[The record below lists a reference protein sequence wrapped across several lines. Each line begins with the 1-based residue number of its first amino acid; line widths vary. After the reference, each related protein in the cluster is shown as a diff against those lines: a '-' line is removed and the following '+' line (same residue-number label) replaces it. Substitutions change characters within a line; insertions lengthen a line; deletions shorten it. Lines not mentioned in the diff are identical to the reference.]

1 MTRTFAIAAAF
12 TALAAAP
19 AFAQGDDVY
28 QAETPSLNTCIE
40 AAGADGEATQAELD
54 ACIKANMGEL
64 TAALPEV
71 AGGATVQKRVPAQKA
86 APAEDEEDRSVE
98 ES

>member
-1 MTRTFAIAAAF
+1 MTRFFTIAAVLAF
-12 TALAAAP
+12 AAAP
-19 AFAQGDDVY
+19 SFALEKDVY
-28 QAETPSLNTCIE
+28 QAETPSLNSCIE
-40 AAGADGEATQAELD
+40 AAGSDGEATQAELD

-71 AGGATVQKRVPAQKA
+71 PEGATVGEISPARESDSATGGK
-86 APAEDEEDRSVE
+86 DETVE

>member
-1 MTRTFAIAAAF
+1 MTRFFMTAAV
-12 TALAAAP
+12 L
-19 AFAQGDDVY
+19 AFAATPSFAQEKDIY
-28 QAETPSLNTCIE
+28 QAETPSLNSCIE
-40 AAGADGEATQAELD
+40 AAGSDGETTQAELD

-71 AGGATVQKRVPAQKA
+71 AGGATVGEISPTRQSDSATGGK
-86 APAEDEEDRSVE
+86 DETVE